1 MEERAYKRRE
11 DAPEIGEITRL
22 SAEETKNYSQHYQ
35 TNIVLFILVVFARVN
50 GRLLRNALISCEKHG
65 ATLIKGDAILVREG
79 NHITGVTVNDETIL
93 AEKVIVTAGAWANEI
108 LNPLGINFLV
118 TFQKDKLFICKSR
131 IQQQKIC
138 QLLCHRTINIF

>member
-1 MEERAYKRRE
+1 M
-11 DAPEIGEITRL
+11 
-22 SAEETKNYSQHYQ
+22 
-35 TNIVLFILVVFARVN
+35 N
-50 GRLLRNALISCEKHG
+50 GRLLRNALISAAKTWCNF
-65 ATLIKGDAILVREG
+65 IKGDAILVREG

-108 LNPLGINFLV
+108 LTPLGINFLV
-118 TFQKDKLFICKSR
+118 TFQKDKLFICKLK